1 MSHARQQVRERIGTI
16 LTTASVA
23 PVISQS
29 RVYPLPATTT
39 TAVLIYTNTETV
51 SETTLTA
58 PRKFTRELN
67 VIIECIV
74 RSISNLDDAMDT
86 LCASIED
93 AIGADHTL
101 TGLVKDCILVS
112 TEISH
117 DFSGDAPIGNA
128 RLQYRVMY
136 RTAETDAD
144 VIIS

>member
-1 MSHARQQVRERIGTI
+1 MSHARQQIRERIGTI
-16 LTTASVA
+16 LTTANVA

-29 RVYPLPATTT
+29 RVYPLPAATT
-39 TAVLIYTNTETV
+39 TAVLIYTNIETV
-51 SETTLTA
+51 AETTLTA
-58 PRKFTRELN
+58 PRKFTRDLT
-67 VIIECIV
+67 VVIECV
-74 RSISNLDDAMDT
+74 ARAVSNLDDAMDT
-86 LCASIED
+86 LCASVED

-101 TGLVKDCILVS
+101 TGLVKDCALVS

-128 RLQYRVMY
+128 RLQFRVIY